1 MIDEPVISEPSTS
14 SNTSMYY
21 IITLYL
27 IVCLIGN
34 EDTTRI
40 NVPQTYSKDFNEIKS
55 KFASLFF
62 NVTQIMKQIS
72 VTVDDLKFYLCC
84 YFSDLEPQLT
94 HTVTI
99 EDVMK
104 IVRSKCTLIDI
115 TVLQAIVDQ
124 FNIEEAKSLILAYN
138 TEIVEST
145 DNIALSLCF
154 NKNFRQET
162 LDTLLICD
170 TVQFVL
176 QWSPDEHTLSDIKSI
191 MQKAFEGMA
200 KKVQILTIGEGSV
213 KVTCYAPDILTDVL
227 VMKAQVN
234 AELLKGCG
242 MVMLAIGHH
251 IIFNVTT
258 DDEVS

>member
-34 EDTTRI
+34 EHTTQI
-40 NVPQTYSKDFNEIKS
+40 NVPQTYSKDFTEMKIKLGLLVY
-55 KFASLFF
+55 KITELF
-62 NVTQIMKQIS
+62 K
-72 VTVDDLKFYLCC
+72 VTVPVDKLKFFLRMCFPDLK
-84 YFSDLEPQLT
+84 PQLT
-94 HTVTI
+94 HAVSI
-99 EDVMK
+99 EDVMD
-104 IVRSKCTLIDI
+104 IVRNKCTLIDI

-162 LDTLLICD
+162 LDRLLICD

-176 QWSPDEHTLSDIKSI
+176 QWSPDEHTLSDIKGI

-213 KVTCYAPDILTDVL
+213 KVICYAPDILTDVL

-234 AELLKGCG
+234 AKLLKGCG